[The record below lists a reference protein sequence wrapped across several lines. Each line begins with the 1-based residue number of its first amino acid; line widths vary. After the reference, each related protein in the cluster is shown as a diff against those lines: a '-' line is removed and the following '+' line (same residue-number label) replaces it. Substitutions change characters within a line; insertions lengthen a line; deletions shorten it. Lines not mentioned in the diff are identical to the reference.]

1 MSVFTKIIKGELP
14 CYKIFEDDL
23 TFSFLTLDPI
33 NLGHTLVVPKLEV
46 NHWLDVPE
54 ADFLRVQKNSQI
66 IGRAIKQATGATRI
80 LTSTIGF
87 EVPHFH
93 LHLIPAWNMG
103 DLDFSKAKR
112 LPQDDMLRIQ
122 TEIVKALA
130 V

>member
-33 NLGHTLVVPKLEV
+33 NLGHTLVVPKIEV

-54 ADFLRVQKNSQI
+54 EDFLRVQKNSQI

-80 LTSTIGF
+80 LTSAIGF